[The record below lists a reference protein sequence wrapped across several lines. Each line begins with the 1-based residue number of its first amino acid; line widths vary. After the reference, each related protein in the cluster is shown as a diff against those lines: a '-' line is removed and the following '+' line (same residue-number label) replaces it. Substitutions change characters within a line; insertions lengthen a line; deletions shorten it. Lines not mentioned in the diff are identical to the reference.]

1 MAVTVGVV
9 TFPGTNCDHDAMEA
23 LERAGA
29 AVEPLWHQQATVGQ
43 VDAVVLPGG
52 FAHGD
57 YLRPGALAR
66 FAPVMAAVST
76 FAAEGGPVVGICN
89 GFQVLTEAG
98 LLPGALQKNRGLRF
112 LCGPATLRVT
122 STASALTARAEVGQ
136 VLSVPIAHFEGNY
149 TCDEATLAEL
159 RDGDRVV
166 LRYVENPN
174 GSIDDIAGICN
185 AGGNVVGLMP
195 HPERASDPLL
205 GSADGLVLLRSLVA
219 AAGDWRTALAA
230 SARPA

>member
-1 MAVTVGVV
+1 MSTVVGVV
-9 TFPGTNCDHDAMEA
+9 TFPGTNCDHDTLVAV
-23 LERAGA
+23 ERAGA
-29 AVEPLWHQQATVGQ
+29 VAEPVWHQQPALGR

-66 FAPVMAAVST
+66 FSPVMAAVAEL
-76 FAAEGGPVVGICN
+76 AAAGGTVLGICN

-112 LCGPATLRVT
+112 VCQPAELQVATTR
-122 STASALTARAEVGQ
+122 SALTNQATVGQ
-136 VLSVPIAHFEGNY
+136 RLTVPIAHFEGNY
-149 TCDEATLAEL
+149 TCAPETLAQL
-159 RDGDRVV
+159 RDEDRVV
-166 LRYVENPN
+166 LRYADNPN

-195 HPERASDPLL
+195 HPERASDALL
-205 GSADGLVLLRSLVA
+205 GSDDGLVLLRSLVA
-219 AAGDWRTALAA
+219 SAGGWRAAPAGA
-230 SARPA
+230 SV